1 MRQKTCHYVAAF
13 TFTTYLTRLEIF
25 RWHSSFNISFFPL
38 VGLLSTKNKR
48 DKNRQTKFESQKT
61 DERTYESGFNFYKKC
76 KSRRTMFF
84 SLAILTSSLPRNVGT
99 RAK

>member
-13 TFTTYLTRLEIF
+13 TFTTYLTCLEIF
-25 RWHSSFNISFFPL
+25 RWHSSFNISLFPL

-61 DERTYESGFNFYKKC
+61 DC
-76 KSRRTMFF
+76 
-84 SLAILTSSLPRNVGT
+84 L
-99 RAK
+99 

>member
-1 MRQKTCHYVAAF
+1 MKQKTCHYVAAF
-13 TFTTYLTRLEIF
+13 TFTTYLTCLEIS

-61 DERTYESGFNFYKKC
+61 DC
-76 KSRRTMFF
+76 
-84 SLAILTSSLPRNVGT
+84 V
-99 RAK
+99 